1 VKVFDLALGTV
12 VILFGVMIGWFW
24 WKTLD
29 PDNLVINRKF
39 VIGAVVTG
47 AILVTGVRRILKK
60 RPPSRS

>member
-47 AILVTGVRRILKK
+47 AILVTGVRRILK
-60 RPPSRS
+60 